1 MTSKLARASLAIG
14 LLFGSGC
21 VASAQSPA
29 EFYKGKTIQVL
40 VGFGPGGED
49 DLWARTISRHL
60 GNHIPGNPDHG
71 ASTCRAPAGCWSST
85 GSTTPRRRTAPW
97 SA

>member
-1 MTSKLARASLAIG
+1 MTLARASLAIG
-14 LLFGSGC
+14 LLFGSVC

-29 EFYKGKTIQVL
+29 EFYKGKTIQLL

-49 DLWARTISRHL
+49 DVWARTISQHL
-60 GNHIPGNPDHG
+60 GNHIPGNPTVVVPVH
-71 ASTCRAPAGCWSST
+71 ARAPAGCWSPT
-85 GSTTPRRRTAPW
+85 GSTTPRPRTAPW